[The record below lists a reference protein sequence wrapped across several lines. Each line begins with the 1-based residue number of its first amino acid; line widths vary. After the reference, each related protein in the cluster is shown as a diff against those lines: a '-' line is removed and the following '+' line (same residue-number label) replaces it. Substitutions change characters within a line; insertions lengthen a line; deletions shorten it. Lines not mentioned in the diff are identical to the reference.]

1 MFSFAQIT
9 RAMFSNC
16 TIVADVDECSTVED
30 ICENGECIN
39 QQGTFQCI
47 CPPGFEISPDGTKCV
62 DYRQEECY
70 ETYERGEFLPLFF
83 LKTWNG

>member
-1 MFSFAQIT
+1 MT
-9 RAMFSNC
+9 RVMSSVYI
-16 TIVADVDECSTVED
+16 IVADVDECRTVED
-30 ICENGECIN
+30 ICENGDCIN

-70 ETYERGEFLPLFF
+70 QTYQRGEFYQTLCV
-83 LKTWNG
+83 LKE